1 MPSKKPRPCPICH
14 RSSIINLSQHIK
26 GVHGIDGQERKH
38 IIQRE
43 MNKMEVNI
51 TVPQLNHAKSH
62 IEEHINFLD
71 MLKRGEC
78 LRIELLKNATQGE
91 LKAILELCLNMNEG
105 NLLLP
110 KRKLQPTVVSTLADR
125 DIPLLNKKKWMLKYN
140 KMLYNIIHPALN
152 EWKRKFKRV

>member
-26 GVHGIDGQERKH
+26 GVHGIDGQERKQ

-43 MNKMEVNI
+43 MNKTEVNI
-51 TVPQLNHAKSH
+51 MVPKLNHAKSH
-62 IEEHINFLD
+62 IERHISFLD
-71 MLKRGEC
+71 MLKRGER

-105 NLLLP
+105 NLSLP
-110 KRKLQPTVVSTLADR
+110 KTKLQHTVVSTLADR
-125 DIPLLNKKKWMLKYN
+125 DIPLLNKKKWMLKYD